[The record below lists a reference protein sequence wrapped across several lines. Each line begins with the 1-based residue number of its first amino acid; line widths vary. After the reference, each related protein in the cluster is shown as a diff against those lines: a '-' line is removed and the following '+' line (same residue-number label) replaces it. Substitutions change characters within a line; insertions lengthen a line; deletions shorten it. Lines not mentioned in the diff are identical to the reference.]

1 MGEAAP
7 SFCIG
12 STANLIFGYK
22 ANWNAADPQQLP
34 FHAPLHQEFLH
45 FPLDKTGSEASWG
58 PLKLALCV
66 TKTELFEKLCD
77 YKIIS
82 DPDEASS
89 YPVGALLEEDIRSAQ
104 SIDQFFQ
111 ETGIDL
117 SKSSAGYA
125 LLTIERV
132 ERTWGHPII
141 EKLGFSNALFYKN
154 EVMSHTLR
162 RELVKLQ
169 SALNGGAPYHT
180 PSGKWQ
186 NKTDTKG
193 IQRFMDFF
201 NEYGTHYVSK
211 IVTGDLIYQIFAYE
225 EAAFSLIQALYQKP
239 AATLNAATVLSFRKF
254 SKPLNP
260 LPGREK
266 GYTTQIGHLCIK
278 SKDEHFQECAAASRW
293 MDLDIGNNSIFNCS
307 TDPDQLLAF
316 NQVIPIGFELA
327 EILSFTRPA
336 LKTQGN
342 SIFKA
347 IMFTKYGDKLSLLFK
362 NLPANH
368 AFQNQANQDT
378 NNLVVTTNHKCL
390 NVYKNVLRAE
400 DIALVEAAD
409 VKELRLL
416 SPLFQIGEGNA
427 VHLPGDFVHIMAHTL
442 DAGGKPREVILSD
455 QAFNTLELNCEDFN
469 GALRIRNASNGAT
482 FTIVNGFKYGVAP
495 SSTDSSK
502 QGVLLRGEINSVPTA
517 VGMDS
522 LRSSIE
528 HTLLMAEN
536 SVELVDE
543 LFPERYKIF
552 VTRYLNWL
560 FALLP
565 EEDNVYSNL
574 RLQAHWLARVIAK
587 IEFSELKK
595 PKTADSVIGEATH
608 ELAQMNFS
616 ITKNS
621 LAIQQQLFHFWRD
634 KAEGKT
640 TNIAQNIKQH
650 ALLLRMYQSVQA
662 MTDNYAALST
672 VRQMTLEKKHILI
685 AKLNTKIN
693 TLEKEVATR
702 QALLLKSTAQ
712 LTSAILAAQFT
723 APLKTICQI
732 SSSCLSQGGATT
744 VDQQAGQ
751 TELAIWVRKMHQLH
765 QLRTALLA
773 LASSEVSNDNMS
785 EMLLALG
792 RNGLTWLREKEFRDL
807 AEGFQ
812 RLIYQEIDNP
822 LPDYL
827 IPLLEMLVNDFRE
840 MLYSGRK
847 LMAAQASFLQ
857 IEYYCFSWDEYQ
869 ARHQTQANALMALSA
884 LFDGAENIAEDSI
897 IGTLTEI
904 YHFHHNLNRRMH
916 RMLLLLQQVPN
927 D

>member
-22 ANWNAADPQQLP
+22 ANWNAADSQQLP
-34 FHAPLHQEFLH
+34 FHAPQHQGFLH
-45 FPLDKTGSEASWG
+45 FPFDTTGSEASWG
-58 PLKLALCV
+58 PLRLALCA

-77 YKIIS
+77 YKVIA
-82 DPDEASS
+82 DPGDTSS

-104 SIDQFFQ
+104 TIDQFFR

-125 LLTIERV
+125 LLTIERI
-132 ERTWGHPII
+132 ERTWGHPTI
-141 EKLGFSNALFYKN
+141 EKLGFSSALFYKN

-186 NKTDTKG
+186 NKTDAKG

-225 EAAFSLIQALYQKP
+225 EAAFSLIQNLYQKP
-239 AATLNAATVLSFRKF
+239 ATTLNTATVLSFRKF
-254 SKPLNP
+254 SKPFNP

-266 GYTTQIGHLCIK
+266 GYTVQIGHLCIK
-278 SKDEHFQECAAASRW
+278 SKDERFLDCAAVSRW
-293 MDLDIGNNSIFNCS
+293 MDMDIGNNSIFNCS
-307 TDPDQLLAF
+307 ADPDQLLAF

-327 EILSFTRPA
+327 EILSFTRPV
-336 LKTQGN
+336 LKEQGN

-347 IMFTKYGDKLSLLFK
+347 IMFTKYGNKLNLSFK

-378 NNLVVTTNHKCL
+378 NNLIITTTHHNV
-390 NVYKNVLRAE
+390 NVYKNVLHAE

-442 DAGGKPREVILSD
+442 DAGGKPREVVLSD
-455 QAFNTLELNCEDFN
+455 QAFNTLQLNCEDFN
-469 GALRIRNASNGAT
+469 GALRIRNASNAAT
-482 FTIVNGFKYGVAP
+482 FTLVDGFKYEVAP

-502 QGVLLRGEINSVPTA
+502 QVVLLRGEINSVTA
-517 VGMDS
+517 AAGGDS

-565 EEDNVYSNL
+565 AEDNAYSKL

-595 PKTADSVIGEATH
+595 PKAADSVIEEATH

-621 LAIQQQLFHFWRD
+621 LAIQQQLFHFWRE
-634 KAEGKT
+634 KAERKKT
-640 TNIAQNIKQH
+640 NTDLRAKQQT
-650 ALLLRMYQSVQA
+650 LLLRMFRSVQS

-672 VRQMTLEKKHILI
+672 VRQGILEKKHFLI
-685 AKLNTKIN
+685 AKLSAKIN
-693 TLEKEVATR
+693 TLEKDVATR
-702 QALLLKSTAQ
+702 QALFLKSTTQ
-712 LTSAILAAQFT
+712 LTGAIPAAQFT
-723 APLKTICQI
+723 APLKAIFQI
-732 SSSCLSQGGATT
+732 SSACLSQAAART
-744 VDQQAGQ
+744 VDQQTGR
-751 TELAIWVRKMHQLH
+751 TELAIWVKKMHQLH
-765 QLRTALLA
+765 QLRITLLA
-773 LASSEVSNDNMS
+773 LTSPAVLNDGMS

-812 RLIYQEIDNP
+812 RLIYQEFENQ

-840 MLYSGRK
+840 LLHSGRK
-847 LMAAQASFLQ
+847 LMAAQASFLH
-857 IEYYCFSWDEYQ
+857 IEYYRCSWDEYQ
-869 ARHQTQANALMALSA
+869 ARNQTQANALTALGA
-884 LFDGAENIAEDSI
+884 LFDVPENVAEDST

-916 RMLLLLQQVPN
+916 RMLLVLQQVAN